1 MPTVE
6 LDGTPRPL
14 LANAGHAYLA
24 NLVWRELGC
33 ALRVMLASTL
43 GLENQSADSALQ
55 GSTLVLGL
63 ATAVCATLVHSLG
76 WRVGCVPIVWLEAT
90 RASGRLSVLHAWQA
104 STLPRMER
112 RTAQVVLQEAF
123 QGLKHPHVV
132 CAEQGVTPTLGL
144 QPALPVPMVNF
155 LGWVHPSVGDV
166 LLGVTLQV
174 MRPVARSVPLVGT
187 RQTAAVQSVS
197 PANLGIFLGTVPQ
210 FVAYVQQENSHPL
223 TLLVCA

>member
-6 LDGTPRPL
+6 LVGTLCPL

-24 NLVWRELGC
+24 HSAWMELGR

-43 GLENQSADSALQ
+43 GLENQSANSALQ

-63 ATAVCATLVHSLG
+63 ATAVCATLVHSLD

-112 RTAQVVLQEAF
+112 RTARIVLQEAF
-123 QGLKHPHVV
+123 QELKQPRVV

-166 LLGVTLQV
+166 LLGVTLQG